1 LKSFAVPLTKLQT
14 HALRVLPAQQSP
26 DSYIAG
32 GVALNRD
39 GPRFSSDI
47 DIFEDSEERL
57 AAAAEAD
64 GAALVDAGLKLSWAK
79 AQTGKRQAQIEGLGE
94 AMQLE

>member
-1 LKSFAVPLTKLQT
+1 MAAWPDVAWRNGSKSSAVPLTKLQS
-14 HALRVLPAQQSP
+14 HALRILAAQRSP

-47 DIFEDSEERL
+47 DIF
-57 AAAAEAD
+57 
-64 GAALVDAGLKLSWAK
+64 
-79 AQTGKRQAQIEGLGE
+79 
-94 AMQLE
+94 